1 MTIQLAILI
10 RGKYLQKDYIYTEH
24 RLPLS
29 LFPKEYSVTALTQR
43 LATSALLE
51 IRTRRD
57 VSGRRWAPQ
66 MPAGTFEELEHL
78 QI

>member
-10 RGKYLQKDYIYTEH
+10 RGKYLQKNYIYTEH

-29 LFPKEYSVTALTQR
+29 LFPKEYFVTALTQR
-43 LATSALLE
+43 LATALLE

-57 VSGRRWAPQ
+57 VGGRRWAPQ